1 MLSMSANLVTKTE
14 PHVTMFCAYG
24 LFSNSLLWLWSEM
37 LVAQSCPTL
46 CNPMDRSPPCSLAM
60 EISRQEYRN
69 GLSFPSPGDLPNPE
83 TDPISPVLQADRL
96 PSEPPGRL
104 ILCLYKVSWGEVTLI
119 LSVSN
124 TTSNLVALRGYN
136 ARFPPTCVPFLLV
149 PFIPWLST
157 ENTKLLISCLA
168 LPLCP
173 NHFLLWFFYFYS
185 QYHHSS
191 SHPGLNPLCYFH
203 SFLLLLIHALH
214 GSLYPSYPFHSHC
227 HHSGW
232 GPIFFP
238 SLSCNNS
245 HLLSLYHFSLLP
257 WLCASLLTN
266 LKWLNIAY
274 SSQQTF
280 TANLIVHNT
289 TLGIL

>member
-46 CNPMDRSPPCSLAM
+46 CNPMDQSPPCSLSM
-60 EISRQEYRN
+60 EISRQEYQN
-69 GLSFPSPGDLPNPE
+69 GLSFPSPGGLPNPE
-83 TDPISPVLQADRL
+83 TDPKSPVLQADRL
-96 PSEPPGRL
+96 PSEPPGRP
-104 ILCLYKVSWGEVTLI
+104 ILCLYKVSWGEVSLI

-149 PFIPWLST
+149 PFIPWLRT

-191 SHPGLNPLCYFH
+191 QSSRPQSSVLFP
-203 SFLLLLIHALH
+203 FL
-214 GSLYPSYPFHSHC
+214 SPPSNSCFAWKFIS
-227 HHSGW
+227 
-232 GPIFFP
+232 IL
-238 SLSCNNS
+238 SLS
-245 HLLSLYHFSLLP
+245 FSLPPL
-257 WLCASLLTN
+257 WLRPNFFSL
-266 LKWLNIAY
+266 
-274 SSQQTF
+274 SQ
-280 TANLIVHNT
+280 L
-289 TLGIL
+289 